1 VLEEAEVVA
10 VCVVET
16 VDRHRAP
23 SIDPLGGTPS
33 PSRGALGSERPPR

>member
-10 VCVVET
+10 GRVVET

-23 SIDPLGGTPS
+23 SIDRL
-33 PSRGALGSERPPR
+33 SRL